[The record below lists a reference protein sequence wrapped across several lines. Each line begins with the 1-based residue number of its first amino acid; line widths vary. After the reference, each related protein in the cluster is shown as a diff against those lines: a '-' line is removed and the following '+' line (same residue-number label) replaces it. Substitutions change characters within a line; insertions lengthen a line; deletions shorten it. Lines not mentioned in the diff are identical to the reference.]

1 MNSDIIT
8 SRCEVSWQ
16 ATQADKALKTALHRK
31 LLLINK
37 EIRLARKKANVSE
50 YKKLIELKKPVDK
63 AYSQITL
70 SLSKDNHLSRTAYD
84 QLLNLYR
91 SS

>member
-1 MNSDIIT
+1 MSSDIT
-8 SRCEVSWQ
+8 TNKCEVSWK

-31 LLLINK
+31 LLRINQ
-37 EIRLARKKANVSE
+37 EIRLVRKKADVSE
-50 YKKLIELKKPVDK
+50 YKRLIELKKPIDK